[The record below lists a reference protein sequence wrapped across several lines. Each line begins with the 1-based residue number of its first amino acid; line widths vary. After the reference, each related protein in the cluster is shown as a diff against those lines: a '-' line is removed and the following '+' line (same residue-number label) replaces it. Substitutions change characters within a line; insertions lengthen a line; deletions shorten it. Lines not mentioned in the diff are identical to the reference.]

1 MKTITLSDISQEDF
15 DAAAALV
22 ASGVK
27 AYNRRLDTRGGTVLR
42 DLLVNPSAAMEAV
55 AAGQVAELRRST
67 SLKRLLE
74 AQEAGEEVDQG
85 DVDAI
90 LSNFNI
96 APRSGTYARGTVKVT
111 VSDGS
116 VGYAI
121 AQGAEFATVDGLRFT
136 ADSQVVAALSTD
148 NPGLSRTAELYRGA
162 AGYFF
167 LVPAT
172 ASEAGSAYNID
183 QGTSLSPTSAIP
195 SFVAAEAYGV
205 FGGGSDTRPLSET
218 IAGIPAALSIRGF
231 VSGTAVEGMLR
242 DRFDSGAHPI
252 VAVSAV
258 GYGNVAQRRDRHNA
272 FGVSVGGRIDVYVRN
287 FTDAYASTAMVT
299 GERRGAEGGRY
310 FLDIPPGTFPGAC
323 WIRSVSDPLAASA
336 SASAP
341 GGEALGSLSF
351 TAVRTADVSGTWHD
365 FDAAAAGTEAFNTV
379 WQGFSVVLDGVPA
392 DIPAGGSGTG
402 AEAEAWSETREFKVT
417 AYCLPQASDIQGFV
431 DGDDV
436 RSVSTD
442 VVVRCPI
449 LCGVSVNA
457 IVRYDPRRPLDA
469 AAARSR
475 IRSYINGL
483 GFVGRLTR
491 SEIVQILKNMGAV
504 SVEMP
509 RQDMLYAEL
518 HDAEGRPHSLSGDA
532 IDISSIEDGPAMLT
546 KDTVAFFADERSIQI
561 KMEPG
566 S

>member
-27 AYNRRLDTRGGTVLR
+27 AYNRKLDTRGGTVLR

-55 AAGQVAELRRST
+55 AAGQVAELRKST

-74 AQEAGEEVDQG
+74 AQEAGEDVDQE
-85 DVDAI
+85 DIDAI

-96 APRSGTYARGTVKVT
+96 TPHSGTYAKGTVKVT

-136 ADSQVVAALSTD
+136 ADSQVIAALSTD
-148 NPGLSRTAELYRGA
+148 NPGLARTTELYRGA

-183 QGTSLSPTSAIP
+183 QGTSLTPTSSIP
-195 SFVAAEAYGV
+195 SFVMAEAYGI
-205 FGGGSDTRPLSET
+205 FGGGSDTQPLSET
-218 IAGIPAALSIRGF
+218 IAGIPAGLSIRGF
-231 VSGTAVEGMLR
+231 VSRTAVEGMLR
-242 DRFDSGAHPI
+242 DRFDSGDHPI

-258 GYGNVAQRRDRHNA
+258 GYGNIAQRRDRHNA

-287 FTDAYASTAMVT
+287 FTDAYASTAMLT
-299 GERRGAEGGRY
+299 GIRQGAEDGKY
-310 FLDIPPGTFPGAC
+310 VLDIPPGTFPGAC
-323 WIRSVSDPLAASA
+323 WIRSVSDPLSTASA
-336 SASAP
+336 SD
-341 GGEALGSLSF
+341 GGVLGSLSF
-351 TAVRTADVSGTWHD
+351 TASRTADVSGTWHD
-365 FDAAAAGTEAFNTV
+365 FDAAAGTEAFNTV
-379 WQGFSVVLDGVPA
+379 WQGFSVTLDDVPA
-392 DIPAGGSGTG
+392 DIPATESGTG
-402 AEAEAWSETREFKVT
+402 AEAWSETRTFKVT

-449 LCGVSVNA
+449 MCSVSVNA
-457 IVRYDPRRPLDA
+457 IVRYDPRKPLDA
-469 AAARSR
+469 ATARSS

-509 RQDMLYAEL
+509 QQDMLYAEL
-518 HDAEGRPHSLSGDA
+518 HDAEGNAHALSGDA

-546 KDTVAFFADERSIQI
+546 KDTVAFFADERNIQI